1 MLASTKTAAALLVF
15 WFVGLSSAHGAW
27 RAVEGIDMASGQ
39 ASLLRIGELDA
50 QTGLYARCVA
60 GEAEMFLDGFDGGD
74 FEIAPVGP
82 VNLIIATDSGKT
94 WSSEARYGRE
104 KSGYVTTTWLTRETI
119 SAAIA
124 ELAAAKSAISIS
136 IEFADTGDVSTWDT
150 DAKGSTAAARRFLDD
165 CPQTRFSDE
174 PESGAPQDAATWQ
187 TFTADAAE
195 ATLVGGL
202 ERNARLLATCDSAKN
217 VTLSL
222 VAPDLPYQIGDV
234 GLNLHLEIDG
244 EDRSST
250 GEVFD
255 DVEGFKGVAY
265 TGDYVANAITAI
277 AGAQTEIKFKVMNY
291 ADGSQVEWRALD
303 LQGLVAATGSFNATC
318 FGTPPTQ
325 TVADSPTPPDSA
337 PPRIQVTD
345 ASDPYTDWTTAIG
358 DSVTLPDVRAVLM
371 GRTSPASAMVQMTC
385 GMDPQMWSVGL
396 TATDPS
402 AIAIRDTDGPFAI
415 SLTVDGTT
423 WTFPDAQYLGSS
435 TGLSVIADAGTD
447 LAGALIML
455 TLSFNPAIL
464 TVTGA
469 SGQAHVYTAGVFGMA
484 EASMAM
490 SKACLG

>member
-1 MLASTKTAAALLVF
+1 MPAWTKTAAALLVF
-15 WFVGLSSAHGAW
+15 WFVGLSTAQGAW
-27 RAVEGIDMASGQ
+27 RAVEGIDAASGQ
-39 ASLLRIGELDA
+39 ASLLLIGELDA
-50 QTGLYARCVA
+50 RTGLYARCVA
-60 GEAEMFLDGFDGGD
+60 GEAEMFLDGFDGRD

-82 VNLIIATDSGKT
+82 VNLIISTDAGKT
-94 WSSEARYGRE
+94 WSSEARHGRE
-104 KSGYVTTTWLTRETI
+104 KSGYVTTTWLTSETI
-119 SAAIA
+119 SAAVA

-150 DAKGSTAAARRFLDD
+150 DAKGSTAAAKRFLDD
-165 CPQTRFSDE
+165 CPQTGFSGE
-174 PESGAPQDAATWQ
+174 PESGGAATWQ
-187 TFTADAAE
+187 IFTTDAAE

-234 GLNLHLEIDG
+234 GLSLYLEIDG

-250 GEVFD
+250 GEAFD

-265 TGDYVANAITAI
+265 TGDYVANAIQAI
-277 AGAQTEIKFKVMNY
+277 AGAQTVIKLKVKNY
-291 ADGSQVEWRALD
+291 ADGSLVEWRALD
-303 LQGLVAATGSFNATC
+303 LQGLLAATGSFNATC
-318 FGTPPTQ
+318 FGTPPIE
-325 TVADSPTPPDSA
+325 TVADNPTPPDSV
-337 PPRIQVTD
+337 PPRIQLTD
-345 ASDPYTDWTTAIG
+345 ALDPYTDWTVVLG
-358 DSVTLPDVRAVLM
+358 DRLTLPDVRAVLL

-385 GMDPQMWSVGL
+385 GTNPKMWSVGL

-402 AIAIRDTDGPFAI
+402 AIAIRDNDGPFAI
-415 SLTVDGTT
+415 KLTLDGTT

-435 TGLSVIADAGTD
+435 TGISVIADAGTD

-455 TLSFNPAIL
+455 TLSFNPAML
-464 TVTGA
+464 TVIGA
-469 SGQAHVYTAGVFGMA
+469 SGEAHVYTVGVFGMA